1 MRDSEEPEQAG
12 TLPNTVLISVVVP
25 TYNRGNLI
33 RECLDSLV
41 SQQFPK
47 EHYEIIIIDSSTTD
61 IVKKIIEDSYQMTA
75 PKITYFYQK
84 KEGPS
89 AARNLGIAHATG
101 DIIYFFDDDCLA
113 DKDCLKIIYSAYD
126 REEIGGVEG
135 RVAGYYS
142 STVVQKYGDYL
153 FLRTNVRP
161 GDLLPDMDGPI
172 TCNASYKKDVLTAV
186 KGFDTQF
193 ITMEDLD
200 LALRIR
206 EKGYFFK
213 HMPSAV
219 VYHKHRTSLGE
230 VVKRGYFFAFTGV
243 KFLCDKYPESY
254 SLKKI
259 LLINV
264 GRIFFKIVSYPYIII
279 TVGTS
284 EDKKFYLSKPFL
296 DILLSLSRITGLIAA
311 VMYRK
316 KYASND
322 PNS

>member
-1 MRDSEEPEQAG
+1 MSESEKSEHTG
-12 TLPNTVLISVVVP
+12 TSLGTILISIVVP
-25 TYNRGNLI
+25 TYNRGDLI
-33 RECLDSLV
+33 KECLDSLV

-47 EHYEIIIIDSSTTD
+47 EAYEIIVIDSSSTD
-61 IVKKIIEDSYQMTA
+61 IVKKIIDQSYHTTA

-89 AARNLGIAHATG
+89 AARNLGIAHAAG

-113 DKDCLKIIYSAYD
+113 DKECLKIIYSAYD
-126 REEIGGVEG
+126 RKEIGGVEG
-135 RVAGYYS
+135 KVAGYYS
-142 STVVQKYGDYL
+142 STLVQKYGDYL
-153 FLRTNVRP
+153 FLRTNVKP
-161 GDLLPDMDGPI
+161 GDLIPDMDGPI

-200 LALRIR
+200 IAMRIR

-219 VYHKHRTSLGE
+219 VYHKNRTSLGE

-243 KFLCDKYPESY
+243 KLLCDKYPESF

-259 LLINV
+259 LLING
-264 GRIFFKIVSYPYIII
+264 GRIFFKIISYPYVII
-279 TVGTS
+279 TVGKS
-284 EDKKFYLSKPFL
+284 EDKKFHLGKPFL
-296 DILLSLSRITGLIAA
+296 DILLSMSRISGLVAA
-311 VMYRK
+311 VIYGK
-316 KYASND
+316 KYVSND